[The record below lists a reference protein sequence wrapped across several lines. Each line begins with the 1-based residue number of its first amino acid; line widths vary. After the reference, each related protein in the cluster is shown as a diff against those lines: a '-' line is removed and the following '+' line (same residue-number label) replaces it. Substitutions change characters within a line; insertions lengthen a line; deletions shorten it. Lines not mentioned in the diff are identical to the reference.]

1 MKKITLLLVLVCS
14 MSMFATRYL
23 VQTGAPGAAT
33 WRAAG
38 DGEVLVDL
46 TVNGQSLNAWYNGLS
61 ALVGDEVWVIEGTYV
76 TTGVT
81 TIKNG
86 VSLYGGFSGTENT
99 LTERVKTSGDN
110 PWNFENVTTIDGN
123 NTNKGFSSANLAN
136 ETYIDGF
143 TITKCKATVGAGAE
157 IGVKTIINNCI
168 INYSE
173 ATGTTND
180 GGGGIR
186 VKGGVVSNSHIHNNT
201 TATGGGAGIGSQSTS
216 LIEDCL
222 IENNTVTG
230 SGKGGGGI
238 YVATS
243 GGTVIN
249 NCTLKNNTAAGT
261 GGGINIYFSSLQTGG
276 VTVNNTEFTENKAL
290 GTIGGGINAHANTTT
305 PISINGCTF
314 NGNTSATYGGA
325 VQVQTGSLVIGKSVF
340 VNNIAGTSTLN
351 AGSAVY
357 GQLAFELSNSLIVNN
372 SGTSTIYI
380 KSSNTKLYN
389 NTIAQNSGSVAFFAT
404 VDIGGDIRNCILSGN
419 SSFFGYKDVTS
430 IYPTI
435 INTAFSGDISG
446 MTYLG
451 SGCFGD
457 IISDETYNLPTNFQ
471 GASTNSIDS
480 LAIVNANW
488 ELKYNAS
495 SLNAGATI
503 SSILEDLSGI
513 SRPQG
518 SAYDIGAYELAYFNT
533 TVTFSEGGTVN
544 ALTSGDILSE
554 PKGKPL
560 AFTITPNSGQQIASV
575 KYNDVEVK
583 EELVEGVYTA
593 PALAANA
600 TLVVEFSSTTSV
612 NEINSGLVC
621 FANGNSIEIRGMK
634 AGEEINVYSITGATL
649 FAQKAVSNTMNVPVA
664 RGIYIVKAANQV
676 KKVVVD

>member
-38 DGEVLVDL
+38 AGEVLVDL

-61 ALVGDEVWVIEGTYV
+61 SSVGDEVWVIEGTYV

-86 VSLYGGFSGTENT
+86 VSLYGGFAGTENT
-99 LTERVKTSGDN
+99 MTERIKTSGGN
-110 PWNFENVTTIDGN
+110 AWNFENVTIIDGN

-168 INYSE
+168 VNYSE
-173 ATGTTND
+173 ATGTSND

-261 GGGINIYFSSLQTGG
+261 GGGINVYFGSLQTGG
-276 VTVNNTEFTENKAL
+276 VTVNNTKFIENKAL
-290 GTIGGGINAHANTTT
+290 GTVGGGINANANTTT
-305 PISINGCTF
+305 PITINGCTF
-314 NGNTSATYGGA
+314 NGNTSLTYGGG
-325 VQVQTGSLVIGKSVF
+325 VQVQTGNLVIRKSVF
-340 VNNIAGTSTLN
+340 VNNIAGTSSLN

-372 SGTSTIYI
+372 TGSSTIYV
-380 KSSNTKLYN
+380 KASNTKLYN
-389 NTIAQNSGSVAFFAT
+389 NTIAQNSGSVAFFPNADT
-404 VDIGGDIRNCILSGN
+404 SGDINNCIMTGN
-419 SSFFGYKDVTS
+419 SSIFGFHSSST
-430 IYPTI
+430 IYPLI
-435 INTAFSGDISG
+435 VNSSFSGDISG

-457 IISDETYNLPTNFQ
+457 VISEDTYILPTNFQ
-471 GASTNSIDS
+471 GASTNSTDS

-518 SAYDIGAYELAYFNT
+518 SAYDIGAYELPYFNT
-533 TVTFSEGGTVN
+533 TVTFNAGGTVN
-544 ALTSGDILSE
+544 ALTSGDMLSE

-560 AFTITPNSGQQIASV
+560 TFTITPSGGQQVASV
-575 KYNDVEVK
+575 KYNNVEVK
-583 EELVEGVYTA
+583 EELVDGVYTA

-600 TLVVEFSSTTSV
+600 TLVVEFSATTSV
-612 NEINSGLVC
+612 TEINSDLVC

-634 AGEEINVYSITGATL
+634 AGEEINVYSITGAAL
-649 FAQKAVSNTMNVPVA
+649 FTQKAVNNSMSVPVA